1 MMQGCTCSV
10 VLKDSSSLRVKQKL
24 QSAKGPT
31 AGRMKSYS
39 GLKQSVVSV
48 SNYLH
53 GFSCPLHHQSK
64 DVQLLSLVFSSS
76 ELLLASSSTVNN
88 VALPNQLPAIWSTL
102 LGQAHTM
109 FGIWN
114 FLICVYNVNMYVLL
128 PVMVTVH
135 D

>member
-39 GLKQSVVSV
+39 GLKQSVVSA

-88 VALPNQLPAIWSTL
+88 IALPNQLPAIWSTL
-102 LGQAHTM
+102 LEQAHTM

-114 FLICVYNVNMYVLL
+114 FLICVYNVNMYILL
-128 PVMVTVH
+128 PVMVMVH